1 MLNKIYNSDL
11 YTISYQMR
19 KERSKKILHRVINCL
34 VVFIIINLVLSFVIF
49 PVKQNTNSMTP
60 DIPKNSTLFV
70 TPIMPSVD
78 RGDVVLLDKDS
89 LLTNVHKKFLNSIIN
104 FFTLQQRGL
113 YSDAENLSSK
123 KTLRRVIGLPG
134 DTVYMKNFIVYIKP
148 QNEKYFLSEFELSKK
163 SYNIEVFNLP
173 EGWDDSVGFK
183 AEFTPVTLGPN
194 EYFVLADNRFSSLD
208 SRLWGVVNK
217 RDFIGKALIVYFPF
231 SKIRLF

>member
-1 MLNKIYNSDL
+1 
-11 YTISYQMR
+11 
-19 KERSKKILHRVINCL
+19 
-34 VVFIIINLVLSFVIF
+34 
-49 PVKQNTNSMTP
+49 MTP

>member
-1 MLNKIYNSDL
+1 MNI
-11 YTISYQMR
+11 R
-19 KERSKKILHRVINCL
+19 
-34 VVFIIINLVLSFVIF
+34 IF
-49 PVKQNTNSMTP
+49 
-60 DIPKNSTLFV
+60 
-70 TPIMPSVD
+70 
-78 RGDVVLLDKDS
+78 G
-89 LLTNVHKKFLNSIIN
+89 
-104 FFTLQQRGL
+104 
-113 YSDAENLSSK
+113 
-123 KTLRRVIGLPG
+123 
-134 DTVYMKNFIVYIKP
+134 KNFIVYIKP